1 MFMQLRTAILPF
13 FALLVLPLS
22 AKAQEPFV
30 LLCTTECFETVASG
44 QHHIIAPGENLLG
57 ILRQYRYGSAGLQTV
72 IEKVV
77 QDNPRAFLRGDANRM
92 VAGQTLVLPDVS
104 GFPVVP
110 DDIYVF

>member
-1 MFMQLRTAILPF
+1 MQLRTAILPF
-13 FALLVLPLS
+13 FALLMLPLS

-30 LLCTTECFETVASG
+30 LLCTTDCFETVTSG
-44 QHHIIAPGENLLG
+44 QHHTIAPGENLLG
-57 ILRQYRYGSAGLQTV
+57 VLRQYQYGSTGLQSV
-72 IEKVV
+72 IAQVV

-92 VAGQTLVLPDVS
+92 VAGQTLVLPDAS